1 MSGLWP
7 TAALAYLT
15 LALITDSCSGNGVR
29 VLGGMLN
36 VDRALFQP
44 LLSASIVANFCHV
57 AFHLQAKH
65 TTRGNNNDY
74 CGYIV
79 LLIDRLCAILGAS
92 VPIKTFF

>member
-29 VLGGMLN
+29 VLGMLN

-44 LLSASIVANFCHV
+44 LLSASIVGK
-57 AFHLQAKH
+57 LLP
-65 TTRGNNNDY
+65 RGIPSSGEAHY
-74 CGYIV
+74 KGY
-79 LLIDRLCAILGAS
+79 
-92 VPIKTFF
+92 K